1 MTEREMPKKSLY
13 RYWTRKPARGK
24 NIKKVSGGDTGISSA
39 DGQDLMWKRKI
50 VTPEHVLSKIDPGMR
65 IFLGTGMAEPRTMV
79 KNLMESEQI
88 NLQDLELIQLVS
100 LGDLVAI
107 DERYARKF
115 RLKTFFSGWI
125 ASDAISQGRV
135 DLIPSRFSRV
145 PWLFKAGAINID
157 AAFIQITPPDDNGY
171 AYLVGV
177 SAERQAME
185 MAKIVVGEINDQIPR
200 TMGDTLVHVDEF
212 NYLIRATDPPYY
224 VNRWPL
230 QDVYLKIAANISQVI
245 RDGSCISY
253 GLGPLFEALA
263 KALATK
269 KDLGIHSPFFTDALM
284 DLVKSGAVSNRYKGV
299 FRGKSCAS
307 YVIGTKE
314 LMQWLDMNPLLEF
327 QPQDIVMDPWTIA
340 LNENMVAIF
349 PARKVDL
356 TGDIA
361 LHTGKGNVTAGP
373 GNVQELFAGAGQA
386 KNGRTIFA
394 LPSRNR
400 KGQPNIKV
408 SLDEY
413 PFQFTNRES
422 MDMVVTEYG
431 VAYLMGKTLR
441 ERAQAIIEI
450 AHPDDREELVRQA
463 KERKMIY
470 ADQIYF
476 AESGHLYP
484 EKIACSHRFKDLLT
498 VRFRAIKPSD
508 EEEMRRL
515 FYRFSDQAV
524 YYRYFSPIKTMPH
537 KRMQEYVN
545 VDYRC
550 TMSIVAIIDEAGVEK
565 IIGEA
570 RYVKS
575 QDDPFADTAFI
586 VDENY
591 QGMGISTYLFNLLIR
606 AAREEG
612 IAGLRADILEN
623 NRAMLKVYEK
633 AIYPVQTVLS
643 GGVYKVTV
651 PFESPASPT

>member
-1 MTEREMPKKSLY
+1 MKTRSFY
-13 RYWTRKPARGK
+13 RKLNRTLSSRNRGDDPAKGV
-24 NIKKVSGGDTGISSA
+24 NENHQPM
-39 DGQDLMWKRKI
+39 DGQKNMWKQKL
-50 VTPEHVLSKIDPGMR
+50 VLPEEILSKIDPGMS
-65 IFLGTGMAEPRTMV
+65 IFLGTGMAEPRTLV
-79 KNLMESEQI
+79 KHLMESEQF

-100 LGDLVAI
+100 LGDAVAI

-145 PWLFKAGAINID
+145 PWLFKRGVINID
-157 AAFIQITPPDDNGY
+157 VAFIQVTPPDENGY
-171 AYLVGV
+171 AYLVGASV
-177 SAERQAME
+177 ERQAME
-185 MAKIVVGEINDQIPR
+185 MAKMVVGEINYQIPR
-200 TMGDTLVHVDEF
+200 TMGDTLVNMDDFH
-212 NYLIRATDPPYY
+212 YLVEATEPPYY
-224 VNRWPL
+224 VQRWPL
-230 QDVYLKIAANISQVI
+230 QDVYLKIAANVASVI
-245 RDGSCISY
+245 QDGSCISY
-253 GLGPLFEALA
+253 GIGPLYEALA
-263 KALATK
+263 KTLASK
-269 KDLGIHSPFFTDALM
+269 RNLGVHSPFFTDALM
-284 DLVKSGAVSNRYKGV
+284 DLVKSGAVTNRYKGV

-314 LMQWLDMNPLLEF
+314 LMDWLDLNPLVEF
-327 QPQDIVMDPWTIA
+327 QPQDIVMDPRIMGQ
-340 LNENMVAIF
+340 NDNMVGIF

-373 GNVQELFAGAGQA
+373 GNVQELFWGAA
-386 KNGRTIFA
+386 LSKNGRSIFA

-400 KGQPNIKV
+400 KGAPNILL
-408 SLDEY
+408 SLDKY

-422 MDMVVTEYG
+422 MDVVATEYG
-431 VAYLMGKTLR
+431 VAFLMGKTLR
-441 ERAQAIIEI
+441 ERAQALIEI
-450 AHPDDREELVRQA
+450 AHPDDRLDLLRQA
-463 KERKMIY
+463 KEAKMIY

-484 EKIACSHRFKDLLT
+484 DKIACSHKFKDHLN

-537 KRMQEYVN
+537 RKMQEYVN
-545 VDYRC
+545 VDYRY
-550 TMSIVAIIDEAGVEK
+550 TMSIVAIIEESGAEK

-570 RYVKS
+570 RYVRS
-575 QDDPFADTAFI
+575 REDAFADTAFI

-606 AAREEG
+606 AAREQG
-612 IAGLRADILEN
+612 ISGFKADVLEN

-643 GGVYKVTV
+643 EGVYKITI
-651 PFESPASPT
+651 PFAAP